1 MRVAIIGGGISG
13 LYLAW
18 KLSEKKHDITVFER
32 KKEISNNACSG
43 LFSQRILEF
52 IPESSKLIQNRI
64 DHVLLHFPKKTVKV
78 KFSRDF
84 FVMSHSELDR
94 LVAGLAHRAGAKII
108 LNSNISSVP
117 KEYDRVIGC
126 DGANSFVRKSL
137 RLSEPKYRLGIL
149 GFLDN
154 PCSENYVETWP
165 CKNGFTP
172 LEITGQKKKDKKNK
186 SLTGFIWKIPRGKET
201 EYGILA
207 NPREAKILLDEFLN
221 KNKIILKRIESKI
234 VPQGFIIPSD
244 PLITLCGDAIGL
256 TKSWSG
262 GGVIWG
268 LTAAGILLKAFPD
281 FLKYKKAMRR
291 FFIPKIILSK
301 VAVKSVYF
309 LGFKMP
315 WFLLK
320 KIRMESDFLVKK
332 GKR

>member
-64 DHVLLHFPKKTVKV
+64 NYVVIRFPKKTIKV
-78 KFSRDF
+78 EFSRDF
-84 FVMSHSELDR
+84 FVMNHSELDR
-94 LVAGLAHRAGAKII
+94 LVADLAYKAGAKII
-108 LNSNISSVP
+108 LNSNISSIP

-137 RLSEPKYRLGIL
+137 GLSDPVYRLGIL
-149 GFLDN
+149 GFLDK
-154 PCSENYVETWP
+154 PYSETYVETWP
-165 CKNGFTP
+165 CKN
-172 LEITGQKKKDKKNK
+172 
-186 SLTGFIWKIPRGKET
+186 GFIWKIPRGKET

-207 NPREAKILLDEFLN
+207 KPKQAKIILDEFLN
-221 KNKIILKRIESKI
+221 KNNIVLKRIESKI
-234 VPQGFIIPSD
+234 VAQGLIIPSN
-244 PLITLCGDAIGL
+244 PLITLCGDAAGL
-256 TKSWSG
+256 TKPWSG

-268 LTAAGILLKAFPD
+268 LSAAEILLKTFPD
-281 FLKYKKAMRR
+281 FLKYKRAMKK
-291 FFIPKIILSK
+291 FFVPKIILSK
-301 VAVKSVYF
+301 TAVKSIYF

-315 WFLLK
+315 WLLLK
-320 KIRMESDFLVKK
+320 KTRMESDFLI
-332 GKR
+332 RT

>member
-18 KLSEKKHDITVFER
+18 KLSEKKQDITVFER

-64 DHVLLHFPKKTVKV
+64 NHVILHFPKKTVKV

-84 FVMSHSELDR
+84 FVMSHSELDK
-94 LVAGLAHRAGAKII
+94 LVADLAYKTGAKII
-108 LNSNISSVP
+108 LNNNISSIP

-137 RLSEPKYRLGIL
+137 GLSEPVYRLGIL
-149 GFLDN
+149 GFLDK
-154 PCSENYVETWP
+154 PYSENYVETWP
-165 CKNGFTP
+165 CRN
-172 LEITGQKKKDKKNK
+172 
-186 SLTGFIWKIPRGKET
+186 GFIWKIPRGKKT

-207 NPREAKILLDEFLN
+207 KPKEAKIILDEFLN
-221 KNKIILKRIESKI
+221 KKNIVLKRIESKI
-234 VPQGFIIPSD
+234 VPQGFIIPSNL
-244 PLITLCGDAIGL
+244 LITLCGDAVGL

-268 LTAAGILLKAFPD
+268 LSAAEILLKTFPD
-281 FLKYKKAMRR
+281 FLKYKKMMRR

-301 VAVKSVYF
+301 TAVKSVYF

-315 WFLLK
+315 WLLPK
-320 KIRMESDFLVKK
+320 KNRMESDFLI
-332 GKR
+332 KRRAR

>member
-18 KLSEKKHDITVFER
+18 KLSEKKHDVTVFER

-64 DHVLLHFPKKTVKV
+64 NHVILHFPKKTVKV

-94 LVAGLAHRAGAKII
+94 LVANLAQKAGAEIV
-108 LNSNISSVP
+108 LNYNISSLP
-117 KEYDRVIGC
+117 EGFDKVIGC

-137 RLSEPKYRLGIL
+137 GLSESRYRLGIL
-149 GFLDN
+149 GFLDK
-154 PCSENYVETWP
+154 PYSESYVETWP
-165 CKNGFTP
+165 CRN
-172 LEITGQKKKDKKNK
+172 
-186 SLTGFIWKIPRGKET
+186 GFIWKIPRGKET

-207 NPREAKILLDEFLN
+207 KPKEAKIILDQFLN
-221 KNKIILKRIESKI
+221 KNNIVLERIESKI
-234 VPQGFIIPSD
+234 VPQSFIIPSN
-244 PLITLCGDAIGL
+244 PLITLCGDAAGL
-256 TKSWSG
+256 TKPWSG
-262 GGVIWG
+262 GGVVWG
-268 LTAAGILLKAFPD
+268 LTAGKILLKTFPD
-281 FLKYKKAMRR
+281 FLKYRKAMRR

-301 VAVKSVYF
+301 TAVRSVYF

-315 WFLLK
+315 WLLPK
-320 KIRMESDFLVKK
+320 KTRMESDFLIKE

>member
-52 IPESSKLIQNRI
+52 IPESRKLIQNKI
-64 DHVLLHFPKKTVKV
+64 DHVFLHFPKKTVKV
-78 KFSRDF
+78 EFSRNF

-94 LVAGLAHRAGAKII
+94 LVADLAYKAGAKII
-108 LNSNISSVP
+108 LNSNISSIP

-126 DGANSFVRKSL
+126 DGANSFVRKEL
-137 RLSEPKYRLGIL
+137 GLSEPNYRLGIL
-149 GFLDN
+149 GFLDK
-154 PCSENYVETWP
+154 PYSESYVETWP
-165 CKNGFTP
+165 CKN
-172 LEITGQKKKDKKNK
+172 
-186 SLTGFIWKIPRGKET
+186 GFIWKIPRGKET

-207 NPREAKILLDEFLN
+207 KPKEAKIILNEFLN
-221 KNKIILKRIESKI
+221 KNNIVLKRIESKI
-234 VPQGFIIPSD
+234 VPQGLIIPSN
-244 PLITLCGDAIGL
+244 PLITLCGDAAGL
-256 TKSWSG
+256 TKLWSG

-268 LTAAGILLKAFPD
+268 LSAAEILLKTFPD
-281 FLKYKKAMRR
+281 FLKYRKAMRR

-301 VAVKSVYF
+301 TAVKLVYF

-315 WFLLK
+315 WLLPK
-320 KIRMESDFLVKK
+320 RTRIESDFLL
-332 GKR
+332 